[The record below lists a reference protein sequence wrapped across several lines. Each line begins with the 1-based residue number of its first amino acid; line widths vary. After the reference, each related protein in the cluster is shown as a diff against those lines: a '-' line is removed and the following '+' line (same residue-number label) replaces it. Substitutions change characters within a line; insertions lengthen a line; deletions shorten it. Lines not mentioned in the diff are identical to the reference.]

1 MESRLRVLNFQE
13 LNKKEQLILLAG
25 IFEGE
30 GWFGINKRKY
40 GWTPSAVMEIQMT
53 DEEIVTKF
61 KEYLK
66 AEAPIYKRKKKEKD
80 YHKDVYR
87 FTIKGHRALHF
98 MEEMLPYLGIRR
110 REQYY
115 AVVKSIG
122 DGPKNWSP
130 PICQSSKDETSNVGR
145 TINARRK
152 NASGRDRVRG
162 QAIRS

>member
-1 MESRLRVLNFQE
+1 MESKLRVLSFQE

-130 PICQSSKDETSNVGR
+130 PICQSSEDETSNVGR

-152 NASGRDRVRG
+152 NASGRNRVRG
-162 QAIRS
+162 QVTRS